1 MQVNTT
7 FDFHDILTIVTL
19 VQLLLFSF
27 YLATQ
32 KKGKLI
38 SNRILSVFLFSKSLV
53 LINVFLYMFNIIS
66 LHLYFIL
73 VPFAFL
79 YGPTLFLY
87 TKSVAYKNFA
97 LKKWEAFHLIPFVLC
112 SAYFTYIYHLRS
124 AATKAI
130 ILADTVGQARIEELI
145 IVGSIHLQIF
155 CYLVASILTLLSY
168 RSELKKIYSN
178 TESKDLSWLNFLLI
192 GYALIWIADI
202 SIFILER
209 ISTSASFLRSF
220 SLIMTFIYA
229 NIIVYEGLKQPE
241 IFNGIEKKVK
251 YTHSKLTQSE
261 KAAYLKQLE
270 SYMEQEK
277 PYLIP
282 SLTLNDLAEKVS
294 IPPRYLSQI
303 VNESLG
309 KNFFDFVN
317 SYRIEEAKQ
326 MLQDS
331 SNSGFNILE
340 LLFEVGFNTK
350 SVFNRVFKN
359 YTGMTPTEYKKSHQA

>member
-1 MQVNTT
+1 MQVNTM

-27 YLATQ
+27 YLVTQ

-38 SNRILSVFLFSKSLV
+38 SNRILAVFFFTKSLFIV
-53 LINVFLYMFNIIS
+53 NVFLHMYNIIS

-73 VPFAFL
+73 VPFAFF
-79 YGPTLFLY
+79 YGPSLFLY

-97 LKKWEAFHLIPFVLC
+97 LKKWDAFHLIPFVLC
-112 SAYFTYIYHLRS
+112 NGYFIYIYHLRS

-145 IVGSIHLQIF
+145 IIGSIHLQIL
-155 CYLVASILTLLSY
+155 CYLIASILTLLSY
-168 RSELKKIYSN
+168 RSELKKIYSD
-178 TESKDLSWLNFLLI
+178 TKRMDLSWLNFVLF
-192 GYALIWIADI
+192 GYALIWIVDI
-202 SIFILER
+202 SIFILDR
-209 ISTSASFLRSF
+209 ISTPAFLLSSL

-229 NIIVYEGLKQPE
+229 NIIVYKGLKQPE
-241 IFNGIEKKVK
+241 IFNGIEKKLK
-251 YTHSKLTQSE
+251 YTRSKLIQSE
-261 KAAYLKQLE
+261 KTAYLKQLE

-359 YTGMTPTEYKKSHQA
+359 HTGMTPTEYKKSHLD